1 MTVSLSKQQSLSL
14 AKITGSS
21 LSRVTLGLG
30 WDPIRTGFL
39 GKFMRAGEIDLDA
52 SCIVFDSALNT
63 LDVVWFRQLSSK
75 DGAIIHS
82 GDNRTGEGDGD
93 DESLNID
100 LQRLSP
106 QASRLVFTVN
116 SFTGQTFERVQNAYC
131 RILDGSNGQPL
142 ARFDLGEKG
151 RHTGIVM
158 ACLSRE
164 VDGWAFKALGMTAGG
179 RTAQDLASAAVKAL
193 RG

>member
-14 AKITGSS
+14 DKATGRP
-21 LSRVTLGLG
+21 LTRVSLGLG

-63 LDVVWFRQLSSK
+63 LDIVWFRQLSSK
-75 DGAIIHS
+75 DGAIVHS
-82 GDNRTGEGDGD
+82 GDNRTGQGDGD
-93 DESLNID
+93 DETLNID
-100 LQRLSP
+100 LQQLAP
-106 QASRLVFTVN
+106 EAARLVFTVN

-131 RILDGSNGQPL
+131 RILDGTTGQAL
-142 ARFDLGEKG
+142 ARFDLNEKG

-164 VDGWAFKALGMTAGG
+164 AGGWAFKALGTTTGG
-179 RTAQDLASAAVKAL
+179 RTAADLASAAVNAL
-193 RG
+193 RA